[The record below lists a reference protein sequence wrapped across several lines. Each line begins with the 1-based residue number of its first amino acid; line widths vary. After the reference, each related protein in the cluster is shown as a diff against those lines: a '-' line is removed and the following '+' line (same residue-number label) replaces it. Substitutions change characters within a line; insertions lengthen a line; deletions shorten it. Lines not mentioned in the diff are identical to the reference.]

1 MHLHSQQTAG
11 QQLEANQISSKT
23 QTTVLNIGSQERKSV
38 ALWWAG
44 SVTLQIPSKLQAW
57 DLRGQIFIILDSLS
71 SQMMAS

>member
-1 MHLHSQQTAG
+1 MHFHSQQTAG

-23 QTTVLNIGSQERKSV
+23 QTVLNIGSQEWKSV

-44 SVTLQIPSKLQAW
+44 SVTFQIPSKLQAW

-71 SQMMAS
+71 SQMIAS